1 MGISVIW
8 RDYGGR
14 FSWLKLATFV
24 LVLCPGAWLVVRL
37 ATGDLGG
44 RPVTELIHGAG
55 DWAVRF
61 LLITLAVTPA
71 RAVFDWP
78 RVLLLRRMLGV
89 TTACYAAV
97 HLFLY
102 CVDEKFNM
110 LTVVSEIVLRF
121 YLTIGF
127 VVLLTLQAL
136 AITSTDGWQKRL
148 GRNWKRLH
156 QLVYPASA
164 LALFHYYLQSK
175 ANVTLPVLFTGFW
188 AWLMFLWLAPRRWQA
203 RLVLLPALAVLAAF
217 ATAGIEALWYAL
229 ATGVNVH
236 RVLFA
241 NLDVTFGPRPAVEV
255 LLIGMV
261 VFVLAALRR
270 LFGPRRR
277 APARRGTLRPTAE
290 AAGS

>member
-14 FSWLKLATFV
+14 FSWLKFSTFLFALA
-24 LVLCPGAWLVVRL
+24 PGAWLVLRI
-37 ATGDLGG
+37 ATNDLGG

-55 DWAVRF
+55 DWAIRF
-61 LLITLAVTPA
+61 FLITLAVTPA

-89 TTACYAAV
+89 TAACYAGA
-97 HLFLY
+97 HFLLY
-102 CVDEKFNM
+102 CVDEKWNM

-127 VVLLTLQAL
+127 VVLLTLLAL
-136 AITSTDGWQKRL
+136 ATTSTDGWQKRL

-156 QLVYPASA
+156 KLVFPASA

-188 AWLMFLWLAPRRWQA
+188 AWLMLWRIAPRRWQA
-203 RLVLLPALAVLAAF
+203 RLLLLPVLAVLAAL
-217 ATAGIEALWYAL
+217 ATAGIEASWYGL
-229 ATGVNVH
+229 ATGVKAE

-241 NLDVTFGPRPAVEV
+241 NLDVRFGPRPAVEV
-255 LLIGMV
+255 LLIGV
-261 VFVLAALRR
+261 AVFVVAAVRR
-270 LFGPRRR
+270 LFGPRRNL
-277 APARRGTLRPTAE
+277 PARGGALRA
-290 AAGS
+290 AAGR

>member
-8 RDYGGR
+8 RDYSGR
-14 FSWLKLATFV
+14 LSWLKLATFL

-89 TTACYAAV
+89 TAACYAAA

-102 CVDEKFNM
+102 CVDQKWHM
-110 LTVVSEIVLRF
+110 LMVVSEIALRF

-136 AITSTDGWQKRL
+136 AVTSTDGWQKRL

-156 QLVYPASA
+156 KLVYPASA

-188 AWLMFLWLAPRRWQA
+188 AWLMFWRLAPRRWQT
-203 RLVLLPALAVLAAF
+203 RLVLLPALAVLATL
-217 ATAGIEALWYAL
+217 ATAGIEASWYAL
-229 ATGVNVH
+229 ATGVNAR

-255 LLIGMV
+255 LLIGIA
-261 VFVLAALRR
+261 VFLAAALRR
-270 LFGPRRR
+270 LMGPRRR
-277 APARRGTLRPTAE
+277 VPARGATMRPTAE